1 MPKEMIVPNPE
12 RRPSGFAPATKR
24 GNLVFVSGHIGVDET
39 GKVVGGIREQAQQT
53 FANVE
58 TALKAADATMDDVMK
73 ITCFLVVA
81 TDYKAYAEVR
91 EQAFSPNSQP
101 ASSTV
106 VVKQLVRPEALIEIE
121 ATAVLDS

>member
-1 MPKEMIVPNPE
+1 MTKEMIVPNPE
-12 RRPSGFAPATKR
+12 RKPPGFAPATKL

-58 TALKAADATMDDVMK
+58 TALKAASATMDDVMK
-73 ITCFLVVA
+73 ITCFLVAA